1 MESPIKVNMLGE
13 FSISYGGKIINDQLN
28 RSKKLWT
35 LLEYL
40 IFFRKREVSQN
51 ELIELLWPEGEE
63 VTNPANTLKTL
74 LYRVRSLVEELGFE
88 DGSQVVVYRRGAYA
102 WSPSIP
108 SAIDIEVFDELCAK
122 AEMPNVSKNER
133 LEHMMN
139 AIRIHKG
146 DFLPKSELES
156 WVVPINTY
164 YRSQYVKLVSK
175 TIELLQDASRD
186 EDIIDVCQKAIIID
200 PYEELFHLS
209 MINSLVNTGKQQQAL
224 SHYGYVMELFFNKF
238 GITPSEEL
246 TTLYKKVVKTS
257 NHTEFDLRVIKDN
270 LQEEHI
276 GSGCFFCEY
285 EFFKNIYQL
294 EARTAARTGQSV
306 FLCLITVS
314 GISNKKLEQKLLNKT
329 MEKLKDVIS
338 HSLRS
343 GDVFTRYSVS
353 QYLTMIPTTNYE
365 NGNMVMQRILK
376 TFRKEN
382 AKSPV
387 ILKYTLQPL
396 SPNM

>member
-1 MESPIKVNMLGE
+1 MNDTIKINMLGE
-13 FSISYGGKIINDQLN
+13 FSIGYGGKFINDQFN

-35 LLEYL
+35 LLEY
-40 IFFRKREVSQN
+40 IIYFRKREVSQN
-51 ELIELLWPEGEE
+51 ELIDLLWPEGDEIG
-63 VTNPANTLKTL
+63 NPANTLKTL
-74 LYRVRSLVEELGFE
+74 LYRVRAMVEELGFE
-88 DGSQVVVYRRGAYA
+88 DGSQLIVYRRGTYA
-102 WSPSIP
+102 WNPPIP
-108 SAIDIEVFDELCAK
+108 CEIDIEMFDDLCNIIETADI
-122 AEMPNVSKNER
+122 SKEER
-133 LEHMMN
+133 LAHMLK
-139 AIRIHKG
+139 AIEIHKG

-164 YRSQYVKLVSK
+164 YRSQYVKLVTK
-175 TIELLQDASRD
+175 TIELLQEADRD
-186 EDIIDVCQKAIIID
+186 EDIINICQKAIIID
-200 PYEELFHLS
+200 PYEEFFHHNI
-209 MINSLVNTGKQQQAL
+209 INSLVNIGKQQQAL

-238 GITPSEEL
+238 GITPSEDL

-270 LQEEHI
+270 LQEEHV
-276 GSGCFFCEY
+276 GGGCFFCEY

-306 FLCLITVS
+306 FLCLISVS
-314 GISNKKLEQKLLNKT
+314 GISNKKLDQKLLNKT
-329 MEKLKDVIS
+329 MEKLKGVIS
-338 HSLRS
+338 SSLRS

-376 TFRKEN
+376 AFRKEN
-382 AKSPV
+382 PKSPV

>member
-74 LYRVRSLVEELGFE
+74 LYRVRAMVEELGFV

-108 SAIDIEVFDELCAK
+108 SEIDIETFDELCAK

-164 YRSQYVKLVSK
+164 YRSQYVKLVSR
-175 TIELLQDASRD
+175 TIELLQDAGRD